1 MTLRQDLGTRGVMQ
15 FNAGSNALVVRD
27 TESKLAV
34 IKQLVD
40 GLDLEVPQVQ
50 IEARIV
56 QADTVYARGLG
67 IQWGF
72 QAGNRTPTDFFAL
85 SNITGPFGQIA
96 GTGGSTIDRSFLVNL
111 PAQVG
116 GLPAV
121 PSIGWTFGNSVETL
135 PWIWLSA
142 GELLRLNKVIAARRS
157 PHWISAEARSLR
169 ANRFPFRQHLTGN
182 ANDVCLTQTWS

>member
-1 MTLRQDLGTRGVMQ
+1 MTPRQNLSPRGVMQ

-27 TESKLAV
+27 TESKLAT

-96 GTGGSTIDRSFLVNL
+96 GTGGVRSIEAFWLICRL
-111 PAQVG
+111 RSVG
-116 GLPAV
+116 CLLSRRSAGPLE
-121 PSIGWTFGNSVETL
+121 NSAATL
-135 PWIWLSA
+135 PWICGSQPESCS
-142 GELLRLNKVIAARRS
+142 G
-157 PHWISAEARSLR
+157 
-169 ANRFPFRQHLTGN
+169 
-182 ANDVCLTQTWS
+182 